1 MPMKKIGVSLP
12 SQVLAE
18 VDQAAKERGETRSG
32 FIANVLRRVARL
44 KQDRGVT
51 EEINR
56 LFADGQIVQHQRETA
71 QAFAR
76 GSGDRGGLLW

>member
-1 MPMKKIGVSLP
+1 MKKIAVSLP
-12 SQVLAE
+12 PQVLAE

-32 FIANVLRRVARL
+32 FIANVLRKVARL
-44 KQDRGVT
+44 KQDRRVT

-56 LFADGQIVQHQRETA
+56 LLADDQTVQDQRETA

-76 GSGDRGGLLW
+76 GSGDRAGVQW